1 MAGHTRAPAGAPR
14 SPSPNP
20 HLWGGEEPGEANP
33 FSFREFVRSQGRSAA
48 VAGGGGRDWRARSP
62 PPARGPHLP
71 PLSPQEAAGPPPPLR
86 RQPPE
91 ASGLSLRLPA
101 PFFPDPSAGDAPLDE
116 EEEEAEWSGCYQ
128 PSAVEQ
134 AHLAGRGGASPG
146 LSAADSDCTDWSGLE
161 LEDSAPWQL
170 DQSDPLGYA
179 ALGPGD
185 QSPASAGGAGD
196 GRYHPLQPAF
206 RELQEE
212 NARLRSKVN
221 HLHFFSE
228 TQTDKVKK
236 LEKKLEENKI
246 KEQKE
251 AQDLEA
257 MVQHVE
263 QNLQLM
269 TKRAVKAENNVVK
282 LKQENALLQVQ
293 LKNYKTENETLK
305 TGQSA
310 SLAVVKQNADIA
322 LQNLLRVITNSRS
335 SIKQLVSGAE
345 SLQLVAELLKSI
357 DRISE
362 ISDDGP

>member
-1 MAGHTRAPAGAPR
+1 MAPPPAPLGADWPPRGLQPLLRGGGGVMAGHSRAPAGAPR
-14 SPSPNP
+14 SPSPSP
-20 HLWGGEEPGEANP
+20 HPWGGEAEPGESNP

-48 VAGGGGRDWRARSP
+48 PRGASPKAAARP
-62 PPARGPHLP
+62 
-71 PLSPQEAAGPPPPLR
+71 
-86 RQPPE
+86 
-91 ASGLSLRLPA
+91 ASGLSLRRQE
-101 PFFPDPSAGDAPLDE
+101 PFFPDPSAGRGPLD

-128 PSAVEQ
+128 PAAVEH
-134 AHLAGRGGASPG
+134 AHLAGPGSASPG
-146 LSAADSDCTDWSGLE
+146 PSALESFYCHRADWDWSG
-161 LEDSAPWQL
+161 LEDSAPWPL
-170 DQSDPLGYA
+170 DESDPLGYA
-179 ALGPGD
+179 SGGE
-185 QSPASAGGAGD
+185 AGEGHRHA
-196 GRYHPLQPAF
+196 PQPSF

-212 NARLRSKVN
+212 NDRLRSKVN
-221 HLHFFSE
+221 QLHFFSE
-228 TQTDKVKK
+228 TQTDRVKK

-246 KEQKE
+246 KEEKE
-251 AQDLEA
+251 ARDLEA

-269 TKRAVKAENNVVK
+269 TKRAVKAENNVIK

-293 LKNYKTENETLK
+293 LKNYKAENEAMK

-310 SLAVVKQNADIA
+310 SLAVVKQNADTA

-345 SLQLVAELLKSI
+345 SLQVVAELLKSI